1 MPLSWFKVKLM
12 FYVDNYSLVTLG
24 NTTELNDLLCWFSSE
39 RYLQKNFLLK
49 LQIVLYQLQFYQRWT
64 PSAGFLKFLTK
75 SVDKHFIDGYFYL
88 LLSLKLFSRKK
99 SFTEI
104 WSIQRNL
111 LSCWW
116 TLIIKGRCNVVPL
129 YCSLILRSSQG
140 FTLSNGVIIGKDRLQ
155 VNQ

>member
-1 MPLSWFKVKLM
+1 MYSLETQESRTLSCIFSKHMPLSWFKVKLM

-99 SFTEI
+99 SFTET

-111 LSCWW
+111 LCCFLVE
-116 TLIIKGRCNVVPL
+116 TH
-129 YCSLILRSSQG
+129 Y
-140 FTLSNGVIIGKDRLQ
+140 
-155 VNQ
+155 